1 MKLFPNEIG
10 NVNYHAY
17 NKRIEALNSQ
27 HQNFNVENIKKY
39 LPGYLIPNEN
49 IIKQDFNNKLSPEDE
64 SEKERVNVLLNKYKD
79 FLTLLKDDLKKNIE
93 NNLILSAD
101 ILEIEEERNYY
112 LEKLITISDYC
123 KDKSTKL
130 TNESDIKNLNEVLK
144 ILNHVPE
151 DFK

>member
-1 MKLFPNEIG
+1 MS
-10 NVNYHAY
+10 
-17 NKRIEALNSQ
+17 SQ
-27 HQNFNVENIKKY
+27 HQNFNIENVRKY

-64 SEKERVNVLLNKYKD
+64 SEKERVNILLNKYKD

-123 KDKSTKL
+123 KEKSTKM
-130 TNESDIKNLNEVLK
+130 TNEMDLKNLNEVTK
-144 ILNHVPE
+144 ILSHVPE